1 MLASRVTSRLRF
13 PVGGRVAL
21 LLLTTLAFS
30 ACGGSS
36 PSGPDV
42 TLTPIAPVDGVLTV
56 RAFEWGFEPGAIA
69 LRQGEEVRIV
79 LVNDGEILHNLKVE
93 DLAADVIEANSSG
106 PLSGDEGELFVG
118 AAAGDEGTL
127 VFVPQGSGSF
137 TFYCTISDHRQ
148 LGMEGPLTVE
158 P

>member
-1 MLASRVTSRLRF
+1 MRLRLPAAVVVLF
-13 PVGGRVAL
+13 L
-21 LLLTTLAFS
+21 LLALAL
-30 ACGGSS
+30 AGCGDGS

-79 LVNDGEILHNLKVE
+79 LVNDGKILHNWKVE
-93 DLAADVIEANSSG
+93 GLEADVIEA
-106 PLSGDEGELFVG
+106 GDADELFVE
-118 AAAGDEGTL
+118 AAEGEEGTL
-127 VFVPQGSGSF
+127 VFVPQASGSF
-137 TFYCTISDHRQ
+137 TFYCTISGHRR
-148 LGMEGPLTVE
+148 LGMEGILTVA

>member
-1 MLASRVTSRLRF
+1 MLALV
-13 PVGGRVAL
+13 
-21 LLLTTLAFS
+21 LAG
-30 ACGGSS
+30 CGGGS

-42 TLTPIAPVDGVLTV
+42 TLTPIAPVDGVLAV

-79 LVNDGEILHNLKVE
+79 LVNDGKILHNLKVE

-118 AAAGDEGTL
+118 AAEGEEGTL
-127 VFVPQGSGSF
+127 VFVPQASGSF
-137 TFYCTISDHRQ
+137 TFYCTISGHRR
-148 LGMEGPLTVE
+148 LGMEGILTVA

>member
-1 MLASRVTSRLRF
+1 MLASRVTSRLCL
-13 PVGGRVAL
+13 PAAVVAAL
-21 LLLTTLAFS
+21 LLFLILAFS

-79 LVNDGEILHNLKVE
+79 LVNDGKIPHNWKVE
-93 DLAADVIEANSSG
+93 GLEADVIEA
-106 PLSGDEGELFVG
+106 GDADELFVE
-118 AAAGDEGTL
+118 AAEGEEGTL
-127 VFVPQGSGSF
+127 VFVPQASGSF

>member
-1 MLASRVTSRLRF
+1 MRLRL
-13 PVGGRVAL
+13 PAAVAL
-21 LLLTTLAFS
+21 LLLLTLVLAG
-30 ACGGSS
+30 CGDGS

-79 LVNDGEILHNLKVE
+79 LVNDGKILHNLKVE
-93 DLAADVIEANSSG
+93 DLAADVIEA
-106 PLSGDEGELFVG
+106 GDADGLFVG
-118 AAAGDEGTL
+118 AEKGEEGTL
-127 VFVPQGSGSF
+127 VFVPQASGSF
-137 TFYCTISDHRQ
+137 TFYCAISGHRR
-148 LGMEGPLTVE
+148 LGMEGTLTVE